1 VKSLRGLT
9 FVGAAVL
16 LIGASILF
24 ASAAGPARAKAPSMT
39 CYLAFNSACGRI
51 KPTAAQLEACFEAH
65 SARLARSCGEHLP
78 HFVTVARRCEADA
91 QKFCGHVTR
100 TSSLPSCMENRLA
113 EVGQPCT
120 KALAQAGLVARR
132 AR

>member
-1 VKSLRGLT
+1 MKSLRGLT
-9 FVGAAVL
+9 FIGAAIL

-24 ASAAGPARAKAPSMT
+24 ASAAGPARAKAPSMA

-51 KPTAAQLEACFEAH
+51 KPAAAQLEACFEAH
-65 SARLARSCGEHLP
+65 STRLARSCGDHLP

-91 QKFCGHVTR
+91 RKFCGHVAR
-100 TSSLPSCMENRLA
+100 VSLLPSCMEHRLA
-113 EVGQPCT
+113 DVGEPCT
-120 KALAQAGLVARR
+120 KALAKAGLVARR